1 MEIYLVCPRFPS
13 LSHPGPPPGH
23 YLPLRHL
30 LNPLVIEPP
39 IQQALHRRSPKWLVL
54 SAKQISNISI
64 EEWPLSGRIK
74 LIVYFL
80 TTSNHVADADVV
92 DTVADLKIQKL
103 LIYGFKCFLTS
114 LKLVDKE
121 KEVSH
126 QMSFTRGKLNCET
139 YEQHSL
145 MPKWQSLELT
155 TSWNILQYFV
165 NNGQMIE

>member
-1 MEIYLVCPRFPS
+1 MEV
-13 LSHPGPPPGH
+13 
-23 YLPLRHL
+23 
-30 LNPLVIEPP
+30 
-39 IQQALHRRSPKWLVL
+39 
-54 SAKQISNISI
+54 
-64 EEWPLSGRIK
+64 
-74 LIVYFL
+74 
-80 TTSNHVADADVV
+80 DDVV
-92 DTVADLKIQKL
+92 SDQNIQKL

-155 TSWNILQYFV
+155 TSWNIQKLTIPHLITIKD
-165 NNGQMIE
+165 MKLKR